1 MELESLGI
9 MSEAYRVSRREI
21 LEWINNI
28 LELSVEKIE
37 QLGTAAVY
45 CQLFEAH
52 FPKSL
57 KLSQV
62 NWMAKSEHE
71 FVANFKILQ
80 KGFKKRKFKKVI
92 EVKKL
97 VACKYQDNLEF
108 IQWLKHILSKYGKI
122 CDEYNPKE
130 ERNNL
135 GLFYKSKNQK
145 AIQKQY
151 KKNKA
156 NFKKLSSNTSK
167 TNKVYIPGESQS
179 NGRVKRL
186 SKVVVEK
193 EKKVKLSNV
202 DKEFIEQL
210 KMDMKFVKDVLKKKV
225 EDRTLVKELRNYF
238 MIDVEDSE
246 EEIDEENE
254 D

>member
-21 LEWINNI
+21 IDWINNT
-28 LELSVEKIE
+28 LELNVEKIE

-57 KLSQV
+57 KVKQV

-71 FVANFKILQ
+71 FVQNFKILQ
-80 KGFKKRKFKKVI
+80 KGFAKRKFKKI
-92 EVKKL
+92 IDVKKL

-108 IQWLKHILSKYGKI
+108 IQWMKHIITKYGKI
-122 CDEYNPKE
+122 PDDYIPKE

-145 AIQKQY
+145 AISKQY
-151 KKNKA
+151 KKNKL
-156 NFKKLSSNTSK
+156 NFKKLSSNTSN
-167 TNKVYIPGESQS
+167 TNKVYIPGDS
-179 NGRVKRL
+179 NGRMKMEKKR
-186 SKVVVEK
+186 
-193 EKKVKLSNV
+193 EKKVKEVKEVKEVKISGV

-210 KMDMKFVKDVLKKKV
+210 KMDMKFVKDVLGKKV
-225 EDRTLVKELRNYF
+225 EDRTLVRELRNYF
-238 MIDVEDSE
+238 MIDVSDEGDLE
-246 EEIDEENE
+246 E
-254 D
+254 